1 MPLSFQDDSIES
13 LSHKRYRA
21 IGSRDE
27 QIIVEVS
34 HEALADYGQQRV
46 LQKARDKYD
55 TGKAVDGK
63 LTVDSSD
70 FA

>member
-1 MPLSFQDDSIES
+1 MPLSFQDDSNEN

-55 TGKAVDGK
+55 AGKVVDGK